1 MKNTIRALTIGAL
14 QGNFGFDPVYVHRT
28 QLKRNKY
35 VTLNSE
41 NHGKI
46 KLIFRM
52 FFLNSFFLQGRRLFL
67 QDKYS

>member
-1 MKNTIRALTIGAL
+1 MQNIVMVLTIGVL
-14 QGNFGFDPVYVHRT
+14 RGSFEYDPVYVHRT

-52 FFLNSFFLQGRRLFL
+52 FF
-67 QDKYS
+67 

>member
-14 QGNFGFDPVYVHRT
+14 QGNFGFDPSHVRWT

-52 FFLNSFFLQGRRLFL
+52 FF
-67 QDKYS
+67 

>member
-14 QGNFGFDPVYVHRT
+14 QGNFGFDPGHVRRT

-46 KLIFRM
+46 KLIFRT
-52 FFLNSFFLQGRRLFL
+52 FFELLFPTG
-67 QDKYS
+67 QETVSAG

>member
-52 FFLNSFFLQGRRLFL
+52 FF
-67 QDKYS
+67 

>member
-1 MKNTIRALTIGAL
+1 MMVLTIGVL
-14 QGNFGFDPVYVHRT
+14 RRSFEYDPGHVHRT

-35 VTLNSE
+35 ATLNSE

-52 FFLNSFFLQGRRLFL
+52 FF
-67 QDKYS
+67 

>member
-14 QGNFGFDPVYVHRT
+14 QGNFVFDPGHIRQT
-28 QLKRNKY
+28 QLKRDKY
-35 VTLNSE
+35 VTLNSG

-52 FFLNSFFLQGRRLFL
+52 FF
-67 QDKYS
+67 